1 MKKLQLFCVVALL
14 AVSSCGPLSGLS
26 SLAGGPQVNTNAQ
39 VGATNTQ
46 QLVASQSN
54 RSVSAG
60 RNSQVTV
67 NETEQRV
74 AADSVETIVVEA
86 DIPPLWLILSLLF
99 GFIGW
104 LLPSPGEMS
113 RTVRGWFKRNG

>member
-14 AVSSCGPLSGLS
+14 GLASCGPLSTLS
-26 SLAGGPQVNTNAQ
+26 SLGGGPQVNTNAQ

-74 AADSVETIVVEA
+74 AADRIETVVVEA
-86 DIPPLWLILSLLF
+86 EIPRSWFLWSLLF
-99 GFIGW
+99 GLIGW

-113 RTVRGWFKRNG
+113 RTVRGWFTRNG

>member
-1 MKKLQLFCVVALL
+1 MKKLQLLCVVALL
-14 AVSSCGPLSGLS
+14 AVSSCGPLS
-26 SLAGGPQVNTNAQ
+26 SLAGIGGGPQVNTNAQ

-67 NETEQRV
+67 NETKQRV
-74 AADSVETIVVEA
+74 AADRIETVVVEA
-86 DIPPLWLILSLLF
+86 EIPRSWFFWSLLF
-99 GFIGW
+99 GLLGW